1 MILPTKHLP
10 LDKAALGAGAIV
22 LRNLTEPR
30 TVSELWERASSSGIS
45 TFDQF
50 VMALDLLYALGAV
63 AQHEGRLAAT

>member
-10 LDKAALGAGAIV
+10 LDKSAIGASAVV

-30 TVSELWERASSSGIS
+30 TVSELWEEVSKAGIS

-50 VMALDLLYALGAV
+50 VMALDLLYTLGALD
-63 AQHEGRLAAT
+63 QLEGRLAAA